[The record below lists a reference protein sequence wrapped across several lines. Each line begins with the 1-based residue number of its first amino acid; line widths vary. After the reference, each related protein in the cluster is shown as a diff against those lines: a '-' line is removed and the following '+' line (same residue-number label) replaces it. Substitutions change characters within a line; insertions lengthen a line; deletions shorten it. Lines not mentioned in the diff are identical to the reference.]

1 MIDWINHVPGRIAE
15 AEYGEEGGIYTFQP
29 ALHRCVFY
37 LLVMSGATV
46 QIQCICGGSARPELQ
61 CLVFGRATQKISRV
75 RGRRCNFSHMQSW
88 ISYVI
93 LLFWRSSY
101 RVAISYNRALS
112 LYWMRLVQT

>member
-1 MIDWINHVPGRIAE
+1 MG
-15 AEYGEEGGIYTFQP
+15 
-29 ALHRCVFY
+29 
-37 LLVMSGATV
+37 GATV

-93 LLFWRSSY
+93 LLPGVHFGDPHTMLHY
-101 RVAISYNRALS
+101 HAIDHFLCIGCALCKHEF
-112 LYWMRLVQT
+112 LTLETQKV

>member
-1 MIDWINHVPGRIAE
+1 MMDWINHVPDRIAE
-15 AEYGEEGGIYTFQP
+15 AEYGEEGGIYNRFSLYYTGAFF
-29 ALHRCVFY
+29 V
-37 LLVMSGATV
+37 VGGATV